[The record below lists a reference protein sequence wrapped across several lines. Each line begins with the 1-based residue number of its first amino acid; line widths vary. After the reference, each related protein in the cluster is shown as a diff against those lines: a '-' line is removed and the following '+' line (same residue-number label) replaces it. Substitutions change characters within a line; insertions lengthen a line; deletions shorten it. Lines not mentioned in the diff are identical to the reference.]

1 MRDSR
6 DERSDFFYKA
16 IYGITNLDVHNYV
29 SFVPHN
35 RTRHS
40 NNPNLILQTPCCK
53 TSTYQA
59 SYFNRIAKLWN
70 CVCSSTTPDTFSCLR
85 TFKNYLYE
93 HYSNLIFS
101 VFDVN
106 LLCTWSMSRN
116 CPCHRIWRSYVFCI
130 VIYCFVFLF
139 CYL

>member
-1 MRDSR
+1 VSSFQ
-6 DERSDFFYKA
+6 RSLKQRVVE
-16 IYGITNLDVHNYV
+16 TRT
-29 SFVPHN
+29 VPSLLY
-35 RTRHS
+35 T
-40 NNPNLILQTPCCK
+40 IK
-53 TSTYQA
+53 
-59 SYFNRIAKLWN
+59 
-70 CVCSSTTPDTFSCLR
+70 VCSSATPDTFSCLR

-116 CPCHRIWRSYVFCI
+116 CPCHRIWLSYVFCI

-139 CYL
+139 CYTCKNYWHCHVYSERCLVWVVFFFINLSLVAPLPFGMNFLFFLF